1 MPLWDYECTACG
13 YRFDEL
19 QDLDAKPLKTCPKGK
34 KRKLEKL
41 VSAPSIICTGL
52 PSGRIREIDERKQR
66 QKNRIDRM
74 ISKGELTTDQAWAMS
89 SLAKKR
95 GRHSPYLTEPRKEL
109 KRSPPPDHEI
119 DYKSSAPPKEP
130 KFYGFDSRKN
140 RTRQKRGK

>member
-1 MPLWDYECTACG
+1 MPRVASGNAPQMVECLVVEADSATAV
-13 YRFDEL
+13 D
-19 QDLDAKPLKTCPKGK
+19 TCPKCK

-140 RTRQKRGK
+140 RT